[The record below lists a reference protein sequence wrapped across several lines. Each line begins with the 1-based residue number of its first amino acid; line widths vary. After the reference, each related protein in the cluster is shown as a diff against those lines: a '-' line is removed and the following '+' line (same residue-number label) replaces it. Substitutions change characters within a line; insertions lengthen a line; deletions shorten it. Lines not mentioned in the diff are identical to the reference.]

1 MKMPLSGERLA
12 QYYASS
18 LLLNRHLR
26 HDCDDQRHNNQ
37 TNYNLSRRQ
46 RPARISPP
54 PPPPSSSPRRWL
66 DLVLVKWQWAWWRW
80 WWHCHSLDKNHN
92 DSDKSLRSTPGLLLP
107 DDSTECTCRLSPLLK
122 VLRLFLLLLLLD
134 ISLSASQDSL
144 TSFCP
149 PSSYFCPLSF

>member
-66 DLVLVKWQWAWWRW
+66 DLVLV
-80 WWHCHSLDKNHN
+80 N
-92 DSDKSLRSTPGLLLP
+92 DHEHDEDDDGSVIVWIKIITIPIKSLRSTPGLLLP

-122 VLRLFLLLLLLD
+122 VLRLLLLVLLLY
-134 ISLSASQDSL
+134 ILLSATQGSL
-144 TSFCP
+144 TSSCP

>member
-37 TNYNLSRRQ
+37 TNHNLSRRQ

-92 DSDKSLRSTPGLLLP
+92 DSDKKPPKHTGPSPAR
-107 DDSTECTCRLSPLLK
+107 RLHGVHMSPLSTAQGPQ
-122 VLRLFLLLLLLD
+122 
-134 ISLSASQDSL
+134 I
-144 TSFCP
+144 TSSC
-149 PSSYFCPLSF
+149 PSSIYLIIRYSMFSYFFLSSF